1 MAAPEVEGAGAAVAS
16 PLAAA
21 AAVAEALRNFLRL
34 ELIGIRFPL
43 STSYSR
49 TRGRPELLVP
59 SQDGS
64 P

>member
-1 MAAPEVEGAGAAVAS
+1 MAAPEVEGTGAAVVS
-16 PLAAA
+16 PLAA
-21 AAVAEALRNFLRL
+21 AAVAEAFRNLLRL